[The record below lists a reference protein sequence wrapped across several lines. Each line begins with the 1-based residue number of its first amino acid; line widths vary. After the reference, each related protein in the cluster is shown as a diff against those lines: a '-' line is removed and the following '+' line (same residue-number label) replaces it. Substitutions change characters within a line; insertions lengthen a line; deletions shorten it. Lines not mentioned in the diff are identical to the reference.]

1 MTKDIQA
8 VIFDLDGTLL
18 DTSEGVYAGITET
31 IEHFGLRKPTDDE
44 LRTYIG
50 PPIQV
55 SFERHYGVTGEQ
67 LNEMVACFRAAYK
80 NHLFKATPYEGIFDA
95 FAKFREAGVAT
106 AVATYKREDYALEVL
121 KHFGFDQYTDVMFGS
136 DLEGKLGKNDII
148 EKAIKSLGI
157 EDYSKVVMVGDS
169 DNDAIGASKIGT
181 EFIGVTWGF
190 GFDDKAAVDE
200 YPNIGCAATCE
211 ELVDIVLGNIS

>member
-18 DTSEGVYAGITET
+18 DTSEGVYAGIIET
-31 IEHFGLRKPTDDE
+31 IEHFGLRKPTDEE

-50 PPIQV
+50 PPIQI
-55 SFERHYGVTGEQ
+55 SFERHYGVTGEK
-67 LNEMVACFRAAYK
+67 LGEMVACFRASYK
-80 NHLFKATPYEGIFDA
+80 NHLFKAKPYDGIYDA
-95 FAKFREAGVAT
+95 FAKLRDAGIAT

-121 KHFGFDQYTDVMFGS
+121 RHFDFDQYTDVMFGS

-169 DNDAIGASKIGT
+169 DNDAIGATKIGT
-181 EFIGVTWGF
+181 KFVGVTWGF
-190 GFDDKAAVDE
+190 GFGDKADVDKFD
-200 YPNIGCAATCE
+200 NVGCVATCD
-211 ELVDIVLGNIS
+211 ELVNLILGM